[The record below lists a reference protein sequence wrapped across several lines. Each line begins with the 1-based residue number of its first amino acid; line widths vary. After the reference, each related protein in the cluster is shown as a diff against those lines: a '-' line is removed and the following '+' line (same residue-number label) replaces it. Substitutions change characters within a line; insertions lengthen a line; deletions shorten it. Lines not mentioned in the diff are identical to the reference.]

1 MFWSGVD
8 AYDLKVCGWFV
19 VMFTSFIAAI
29 ACLSAV
35 STSAYAS
42 LAALGGMSLMALGLL
57 ALLQMW
63 YIQRLQ
69 IDEQRLA
76 DEVSQWLEEQC
87 LE

>member
-8 AYDLKVCGWFV
+8 AYDLKVCGWFA
-19 VMFTSFIAAI
+19 MMSTSFIAAI

-35 STSAYAS
+35 STSAHAS
-42 LAALGGMSLMALGLL
+42 LAALGGMSLLALGLL